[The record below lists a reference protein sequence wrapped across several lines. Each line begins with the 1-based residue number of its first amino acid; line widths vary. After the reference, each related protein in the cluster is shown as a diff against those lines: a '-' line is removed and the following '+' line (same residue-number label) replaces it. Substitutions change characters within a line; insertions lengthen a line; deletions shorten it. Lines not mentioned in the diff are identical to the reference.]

1 MITKDNL
8 RDVLLSLDFEEFEPN
23 AFRRS
28 WPEIEI
34 GCEMLAYFPSADK
47 PLGKLVYPS
56 GTDINDGTT
65 SNFKHNENFV
75 VFECVARLL
84 DKGYRPE
91 HLELEPKWQKTRGT
105 ATGGGKADIWIRTVD
120 KRGKKQSLCIIECKT
135 VYDEN
140 SRSDEFESAWR
151 VMCSS

>member
-1 MITKDNL
+1 MISKSNF
-8 RDVLLSLDFEEFEPN
+8 REVLLSLEFEEFKPGM
-23 AFRRS
+23 FRKS
-28 WPEIEI
+28 WPELEI
-34 GCEMLAYFPSADK
+34 GCEMMACFPSADK
-47 PLGKLVYPS
+47 PLGKLVYPN

-91 HLELEPKWQKTRGT
+91 HLELEPKWQKTRGN

-135 VYDEN
+135 AYDAN